1 MREKLSLEKQDM
13 GFGTPTWT
21 HKPGEIRW
29 YSNIGIGLLGLIV
42 QHANPDGLSYSDFI
56 ENNIMKPLGMVNTQY
71 PPAQS
76 KEYLRPEVYKKT
88 SKGYGTMGDLW
99 IETADVLFEVYP
111 AGGFVSIPREHVR
124 LYMAMMNGGELDG
137 VRILIKATVVQM
149 LTPQVDGF
157 ITHGAPRPRERQ
169 GLIYWLRDFD
179 KPTQA
184 FHHGGGHMFGW
195 RTMAEAWPA
204 YDTAVVYAF
213 NEWPISGNDKNYYK
227 MIDDFIETVLASEQP
242 VRPATPTDIDNLA
255 WKLSYLRGVI
265 FTESY
270 YTIGLLEK
278 IDMDDVKRV
287 AREAQPVEWGSG
299 DQLLWDEDAFMKGV
313 KDMRAVKPTAAAI
326 HAFAKSD
333 KFKISLKEARMM
345 LPLLGGPSY
354 VGSLAGLLLE
364 Q

>member
-1 MREKLSLEKQDM
+1 
-13 GFGTPTWT
+13 
-21 HKPGEIRW
+21 
-29 YSNIGIGLLGLIV
+29 
-42 QHANPDGLSYSDFI
+42 
-56 ENNIMKPLGMVNTQY
+56 
-71 PPAQS
+71 
-76 KEYLRPEVYKKT
+76 
-88 SKGYGTMGDLW
+88 
-99 IETADVLFEVYP
+99 
-111 AGGFVSIPREHVR
+111 
-124 LYMAMMNGGELDG
+124 
-137 VRILIKATVVQM
+137 
-149 LTPQVDGF
+149 
-157 ITHGAPRPRERQ
+157 
-169 GLIYWLRDFD
+169 
-179 KPTQA
+179 
-184 FHHGGGHMFGW
+184 
-195 RTMAEAWPA
+195 
-204 YDTAVVYAF
+204 
-213 NEWPISGNDKNYYK
+213 
-227 MIDDFIETVLASEQP
+227 MIDNFIETVLASEQP

-313 KDMRAVKPTAAAI
+313 KDMRAVKPMAAAI

-354 VGSLAGLLLE
+354 LGSLAGLLLE